1 MKRKYHINIT
11 DIIVFLQ
18 VESKHHFISGHM
30 SNHLTL
36 YITHNS
42 LWLLQSI
49 AIACSNTFL
58 CYRSASAKIPDCSW
72 KTARRTSW
80 ISYLMPTSICALY
93 WANMRRTRDSR
104 CSARTNTLK
113 STLTALWR
121 NPSEPS
127 ASLRRE
133 RRGCTRSSRRTGR
146 RTFVIGER
154 CCCGCRQK
162 RKVCAKASQR
172 LFFFICSF
180 LCVLVLQV
188 SFEHLSVIEQWNS
201 EGNSR
206 NFV

>member
-1 MKRKYHINIT
+1 MSTFCALYHINLT
-11 DIIVFLQ
+11 DIVVLLQ

-30 SNHLTL
+30 SNDLTL
-36 YITHNS
+36 CITHNS
-42 LWLLQSI
+42 PWLLQSI
-49 AIACSNTFL
+49 AIAISNTFL
-58 CYRSASAKIPDCSW
+58 RYRSASAKIPDCSW

-104 CSARTNTLK
+104 SSVRTSTLK
-113 STLTALWR
+113 STSTALWR

-146 RTFVIGER
+146 RTFVVGEH
-154 CCCGCRQK
+154 CCWGCRQK
-162 RKVCAKASQR
+162 KVCVKASH
-172 LFFFICSF
+172 LSACSTSVF
-180 LCVLVLQV
+180 V
-188 SFEHLSVIEQWNS
+188 HLSVIEQPNS

-206 NFV
+206 NLVRMFG